1 MTSKY
6 FYGCIA
12 CIFGIVMFSS
22 CLGDSTTTPIDASS
36 DAQIYGLSAKA
47 AYDKEGILKNTK
59 FSIDQINNKI
69 FNAEPL
75 KFGFE
80 PKNVALTVT
89 SSSSSP
95 ITVEIY
101 LSNPDTNYVW
111 NRTDSVNIKRLTKL
125 VTKAQDN
132 TTTKTYQFTLN
143 RYSEDP
149 NVLSWNNVSSD
160 YLPKAAEASVT
171 VSFQDK
177 YYTYYRLSGA
187 MYAKVSSDGKT
198 GTVANATGLDASV
211 DLRSVKSTQ
220 NALYAI
226 SGSGIVYKST
236 DGTTWQKLTTEYPV
250 KSIYGVL
257 PTSASDSILTVVTH
271 NSALHFAKTKDFS
284 TFHVMNII
292 PSELP
297 VQSFSSVSVSNKS
310 VYSSKFI
317 IISGGK
323 TNSGTAVENGWIL
336 QESNGAITH
345 ITTLS
350 PITDANGTLQGSTLF
365 LYDNK
370 LYILCTA
377 ATGKNA
383 LYSSI
388 NYGVDWVK
396 NDTHQLLPTDLSYRQ
411 YASIWVDAK
420 HYIRIFSG
428 ISGSSIL
435 TDTWEG
441 ILNKYK

>member
-12 CIFGIVMFSS
+12 CIFGIVIFSS
-22 CLGDSTTTPIDASS
+22 CLGDSTTTPVDASS
-36 DAQIYGLSAKA
+36 DAQIYELSAKA
-47 AYDKEGILKNTK
+47 AYDKAGVLKNTK

-75 KFGFE
+75 AFGFE
-80 PKNVALTVT
+80 PKNVALSI
-89 SSSSSP
+89 SSSRSSS

-101 LSNPDTNYVW
+101 LSNPDSNYIW

-125 VTKAQDN
+125 VTKAGDN
-132 TTTKTYQFTLN
+132 TTTKTYQFILN
-143 RYSEDP
+143 KYSENP
-149 NVLSWNNVSSD
+149 NVLSWNKVSSD
-160 YLPKAAEASVT
+160 YLPKAAEASIT
-171 VSFQDK
+171 VSFQNK
-177 YYTYYRLSGA
+177 YYTYYKLSGSI
-187 MYAKVSSDGKT
+187 YAKISPDGKT
-198 GTVANATGLDASV
+198 GTVANTTGLDASV
-211 DLRSVKSTQ
+211 DLHSVKSTQ
-220 NALYAI
+220 DAIYAI
-226 SGSGIVYKST
+226 NGNGIVYKST

-257 PTSASDSILTVVTH
+257 PTTASDSILTVVTH
-271 NSALHFAKTKDFS
+271 KSALHFAKTKDFGS
-284 TFHVMNII
+284 FHIKNAT
-292 PSELP
+292 PSALP
-297 VQSFSSVSVSNKS
+297 VQSFSSVSISNQS

-350 PITDANGTLQGSTLF
+350 PATDAGGTLQGSTLF

-377 ATGKNA
+377 AAGKNA

-396 NDTHQLLPTDLSYRQ
+396 NDTNQLLPTDLSYRQ

-420 HYIRIFSG
+420 QYIRIFSG

-441 ILNKYK
+441 ILNKHK